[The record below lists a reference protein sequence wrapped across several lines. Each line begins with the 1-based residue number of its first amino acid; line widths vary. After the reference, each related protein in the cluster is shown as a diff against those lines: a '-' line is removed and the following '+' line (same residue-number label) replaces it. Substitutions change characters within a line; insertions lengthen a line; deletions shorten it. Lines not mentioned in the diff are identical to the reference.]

1 VLVEVVVQSMEQ
13 LVAARDA
20 GADRVEV
27 CVDLTVGGLTPP
39 LTLVRD
45 VVAAAGPVRV
55 HVLVRPR
62 PGDFVYSDAEV
73 DEMVASIAQVGD
85 AGANGVVI
93 GALTAEGDVD
103 VDPCRRMVA
112 VAGGMSVTFH
122 RAFDE
127 VGDPFAALDA
137 IADLGC
143 DRVLTSAQAPTAPE
157 GAAMLRRLVGYAG
170 DRITILAGGGI
181 RAGNVAELIAESGV
195 SEVHF
200 SAAGAG
206 RVDTT
211 IAAARR
217 A

>member
-1 VLVEVVVQSMEQ
+1 VLVEVVVQSTEE
-13 LVAARDA
+13 LLEARAA

-27 CVDLTVGGLTPP
+27 CVDLSVGGLTPP
-39 LTLVRD
+39 LALVRG
-45 VVAAAGPVRV
+45 VVAAAGPIRV
-55 HVLVRPR
+55 HVLVRSR
-62 PGDFVYSDAEV
+62 PGNFVYAVAEV
-73 DEMVASIAQVGD
+73 DEMVASIAAARD
-85 AGANGVVI
+85 TGANGVVI
-93 GALTAEGDVD
+93 GALTAERLVD
-103 VDPCRRMVA
+103 SDSCRRMVA
-112 VAGGMSVTFH
+112 AAGAMSVTFH

-157 GAAMLRRLVGYAG
+157 GAQMLRRLVEHAG
-170 DRITILAGGGI
+170 DRITILAGGGV
-181 RAGNVAELIAESGV
+181 RADNVAQLIAESGV

-211 IAAARR
+211 IAAARL

>member
-1 VLVEVVVQSMEQ
+1 MLVEVVVQSLEE
-13 LVAARDA
+13 LLEARAA

-27 CVDLTVGGLTPP
+27 CVDLTVGGLTPSVA
-39 LTLVRD
+39 LVRD
-45 VVAAAGPVRV
+45 VVAAAGPLRV
-55 HVLVRPR
+55 HVLVRSR
-62 PGDFVYSDAEV
+62 PGDFVYSDADV
-73 DEMVASIAQVGD
+73 DEMVASIRAAGD

-93 GALTAEGDVD
+93 GALTDDGDVD
-103 VDPCRRMVA
+103 VDSCRRMVGA
-112 VAGGMSVTFH
+112 AGPMSVTFH

-127 VGDPFAALDA
+127 VGDPLAALDA

-157 GAAMLRRLVGYAG
+157 GAQMLRRLVEHAG
-170 DRITILAGGGI
+170 DRITILAGGGV
-181 RAGNVAELIAESGV
+181 RAHNVARLIAESGV

-206 RVDTT
+206 RVDATT
-211 IAAARR
+211 AAARL